1 VLFQHPLLF
10 PQFSATITVVSE
22 SSSIKGR
29 GAASNPGNRFEKLH
43 LERDPEWNP
52 EEEPALR
59 TEFLKDATS
68 SIITYNNSPDVGFD
82 ASINPYRG
90 CEHGCIYC
98 FARPTHEYLGLSAG
112 LDFES
117 KILVKERAPE
127 LLRKELASPKWK
139 PQTLAVSGVTDCYQ
153 PIERKLRLT
162 RRCLEVLAEFR
173 NPAAI
178 VTKNHLVTR
187 DIDVLQELARHDAV
201 AVFISVTTLDATLTP
216 KLEPRAS
223 LPNHRLAAIR
233 ELHEAGIQVGVLV
246 APVIPAI
253 TDHELPRIMEAAAE
267 AGAQYAGYVPLRL
280 PFGLKDLFEE
290 WVARHFPERKEKV
303 MNQVRS
309 LRGGKLN
316 DPNYGT
322 RMRGEGILAHQIE
335 QLFST
340 ARRRVGLEGRSPRLS
355 ASAFRVPVSASGSN
369 QSMFPF

>member
-1 VLFQHPLLF
+1 MKD
-10 PQFSATITVVSE
+10 

-29 GAASNPGNRFEKLH
+29 GAVSNPGNRFEKFT
-43 LERDPEWNP
+43 LERDADWNP
-52 EEEPALR
+52 EEDPALK

-153 PIERKLRLT
+153 PIERKLQLT
-162 RRCLEVLAEFR
+162 RRCLEVAADFR
-173 NPAAI
+173 NPVVI

-201 AVFISVTTLDATLTP
+201 AVFISVTTLDASLTP
-216 KLEPRAS
+216 RLEPRAS
-223 LPNHRLAAIR
+223 LPKHRLDAVKQ
-233 ELHEAGIQVGVLV
+233 LHSAGVQVGVLI

-253 TDHELPRIMEAAAE
+253 TDHELPNILQAAAD

-290 WVARHFPERKEKV
+290 WLTKHFPERKEKV
-303 MNQVRS
+303 LNQIRS

-322 RMRGEGILAHQIE
+322 RMQGEGIFAEQIE
-335 QLFST
+335 RLFST
-340 ARRRVGLEGRSPRLS
+340 ARRKAGLEGRQPRLS
-355 ASAFRVPVSASGSN
+355 TSSFRVPASSSPSN
-369 QSMFPF
+369 QSTFPF